1 MTWSCGCGL
10 GALSIACSRA
20 AARLNSTYLE
30 GAECWQQKALKK
42 IKYWPCC
49 PLLQAAP
56 QYCNHQVSPKYQSI
70 QILTIQT
77 CAYKNEESIYAAFL
91 NWKKK
96 RETTP
101 LLDVLAPCMRPIL
114 GAYMTHDTSDELP
127 HCYLGCHWCLFL
139 QSRKRSRSQSFPTIC
154 SPDTSAASL
163 VDNSFG
169 QLPVP
174 CPALAGQVAS

>member
-1 MTWSCGCGL
+1 ML
-10 GALSIACSRA
+10 A
-20 AARLNSTYLE
+20 AKS
-30 GAECWQQKALKK
+30 LKK
-42 IKYWPCC
+42 LNTGLAAPSFKQPHNIAITRC
-49 PLLQAAP
+49 PLSTNLYKSWLSKLVLTRTRKA
-56 QYCNHQVSPKYQSI
+56 SMLLSSI
-70 QILTIQT
+70 GR
-77 CAYKNEESIYAAFL
+77 KNEKQLRSWMFWPQVCGRSL
-91 NWKKK
+91 V
-96 RETTP
+96 P
-101 LLDVLAPCMRPIL
+101 
-114 GAYMTHDTSDELP
+114 YMTHDTSDELP